1 MRKLIAFALS
11 YIGLI
16 AANGF
21 STACVFFWLDE
32 PEMPNSLIK

>member
-1 MRKLIAFALS
+1 MLKLIAIVIN

-21 STACVFFWLDE
+21 STACMFFWLDE
-32 PEMPNSLIK
+32 PTTPENLIK